1 MAREVISK
9 SINSK
14 PSSNTTN
21 PLQEELDNECEDD
34 GVDYSEEASLAF
46 MKTLK
51 GESLARFLNMMRSR
65 TERDDYIGNVETLL
79 MEEKERND
87 LLEQNLLEVENMKAS
102 LEETVT
108 SNEIDF
114 VKVNDALELS
124 LEIKHDLLDKIAKLK
139 VSHGELGEEY
149 KLLEKIHKLIKGE
162 LITLTESYNQLK
174 ASTLK
179 SLSTFFPN
187 DACASNSIDYAS
199 LLFENKKLKDQ
210 LEKGLVSCIQGEKN
224 LNELLSNQ
232 KECVAKEGIEFDSS
246 QKKKKNKQ
254 KKHQAPPPQQQSA
267 FVQEGHK
274 EKEKG
279 KEKVG
284 EEVISK
290 EMVPSSNYAGMN
302 NPSYVLLRR
311 NDGYTFAK
319 FSAL

>member
-1 MAREVISK
+1 MAAIAMHSKSSSTSSSLFDSPNENKTIVHRCLMEKEVISK

-14 PSSNTTN
+14 PSSNTNN
-21 PLQEELDNECEDD
+21 PLQEELDNECEDN
-34 GVDYSEEASLAF
+34 GVDYSEGASLAF

-51 GESLARFLNMMRSR
+51 GESLARFLNMMRSL

-79 MEEKERND
+79 IEEKERKD
-87 LLEQNLLEVENMKAS
+87 LLEKDLLEVENMKAS

-108 SNEIDF
+108 SHEIDF

-124 LEIKHDLLDKIAKLK
+124 LEIKHDLLDKISKLK
-139 VSHGELGEEY
+139 VDHSELGEEY
-149 KLLEKIHKLIKGE
+149 KLLEKNHKLIKGE

-179 SLSTFFPN
+179 YLATFSPN

-199 LLFENKKLKDQ
+199 LLVEHKKLKDQ

-232 KECVAKEGIEFDSS
+232 NECVAKEGIDFYPS
-246 QKKKKNKQ
+246 QKKKKNKHKKKKNKKK
-254 KKHQAPPPQQQSA
+254 KKHQATPPQQQIT

-274 EKEKG
+274 EKEK
-279 KEKVG
+279 
-284 EEVISK
+284 
-290 EMVPSSNYAGMN
+290 
-302 NPSYVLLRR
+302 
-311 NDGYTFAK
+311 
-319 FSAL
+319 